1 MIKYKKTVNHIGW
14 IIGILTSVLYIL
26 CAEPTLSF
34 WDSGEY
40 ILTSS
45 LLQVGHPPGAPL
57 YQIIGAFFS
66 IFSFNNPKLI
76 PFLIN
81 SLSSITSGATICFLF
96 WIIVR
101 LMYRFSTRYISNI
114 IAGIIGTLV
123 FAFSDT
129 FWNSAIEAE
138 VYSLSILFS
147 TITFWAILKWDEKPH
162 PRWIIFIVF
171 MIGLSIGV
179 HLLSLLVLP
188 AVFLIIYFHYKKGTL
203 SGIFSTI
210 ILACSFVGLTLWLVI
225 PGLLKLISINPML
238 IILSLVIL
246 LILLFIVSV
255 WKKLPLLNSIVLAT
269 TFFLIGYSTFF
280 VLVIRAESDT
290 PINEYKPNSAKK
302 LVSYLNREPYGKTPL
317 IYGPSY
323 TALPPKDFKMTEIGL
338 EPIFDRELMMFF
350 PRMWNYNNPNYELGY
365 VDWVGIPQD
374 TVIIDGIIRAKPSWI
389 QNLQFFANYQIGY
402 MYGRYL
408 LWNFVGKT
416 NDEQGYGDNHRGQWM
431 TGIEP
436 IDDFLGKSTDF
447 KPQHRK
453 NKANNLY
460 FGIPFLLAILGLFY
474 QIGRDTKGWFAIM
487 ALFIFT
493 GIAITVYLNEYAY
506 QPRERDY
513 AYVGSFM
520 AFSIWVSIGAFAISQ
535 WLVNIIRVRKPK
547 YVLPCFLLVPAL
559 MCAQNFNDHNRSQ
572 RYTTINFAS
581 SILNSCEENAILF
594 VNGDNDTFPLWYC
607 QEVEGIRRDVRII
620 NLQLL
625 NSPDYIEKLTKQV
638 NNSKPIDFLAKKEI
652 YNSKNRN
659 LSFINPSNKFIEL
672 KEALKELY
680 NNKNA
685 ITIKNTT
692 FYALASNKLFI
703 NIDSTKKVD
712 IVIGN
717 TEFNKSTMMVYD
729 IIANNINHRPIYFSN
744 YSVEDLFGFEE
755 YVINEGFVYRL
766 TTQKHKTQN
775 KIIETKIAS
784 INTDKMYENLMHNYS
799 WRNFNNKNVY
809 YDELHRS
816 IIENFA
822 QQTSILTHSLI
833 QEGKL
838 EKGLAVANLCIE
850 KIPPTI
856 HNYPYVLSE
865 IAIAYGQ
872 LSNEEKSIELMNMV
886 LKNFTQE
893 MNYFINLSPYEQ
905 SQNRLESQKLM
916 SSWINLCEITEQLGL
931 ESLRVQLANNLFDYL
946 SPYYLVCLEQLARL
960 NKNPLYYAEEI
971 EKLNLFIENINSF
984 ATKYEEPLPEVNPE
998 INLQ

>member
-14 IIGILTSVLYIL
+14 IIGLLTSILYIL
-26 CAEPTLSF
+26 CTEPTLSF

-45 LLQVGHPPGAPL
+45 KLQVGHPPGAPL
-57 YQIIGAFFS
+57 YQILGAFFS
-66 IFSFNNPKLI
+66 IFSLGNSKFI
-76 PFLIN
+76 PILLN
-81 SLSSITSGATICFLF
+81 SLSAVASGATICFLF

-101 LMYRFSTRYISNI
+101 IMYRFSKRFISNI
-114 IAGIIGTLV
+114 IAGIIGALV

-138 VYSLSILFS
+138 VYSLSILFT

-188 AVFLIIYFHYKKGTL
+188 AILLIIYFHYKKGTL
-203 SGIFSTI
+203 SGIFSNI
-210 ILACSFVGLTLWLVI
+210 FLSCCLIGVTLWLVI
-225 PGLLKLISINPML
+225 PGILKLISINSTL
-238 IILSLVIL
+238 IIILIATL
-246 LILLFIVSV
+246 LILLFILSI
-255 WKKLPLLNSIVLAT
+255 WKKLPILNTIILAT
-269 TFFLIGYSTFF
+269 TFFLVGYSTFF

-290 PINEYKPNSAKK
+290 PINEYKPNSAKG
-302 LVSYLNREPYGKTPL
+302 LNSYLNREAYGQTPL

-323 TALPPKDFKMTEIGL
+323 TALPPKDFKMTEKGL

-350 PRMWNYNNPNYELGY
+350 PRVWNYNNPNYELGY

-374 TVIIDGIIRAKPSWI
+374 TVIIDGEIRAKPSWI

-416 NDEQGYGDNHRGQWM
+416 NDEQGFGDYHRGQWV
-431 TGIEP
+431 TGIHP
-436 IDDFLGKSTDF
+436 IDEFLGKSTDI
-447 KPQHRK
+447 KPEHRK
-453 NKANNLY
+453 NNANNLY

-474 QIGRDTKGWFAIM
+474 QIGRDTKGWFAIS
-487 ALFIFT
+487 ALFVFT

-520 AFSIWVSIGAFAISQ
+520 AFSIWVAIGSFAISQ
-535 WLVNIIRVRKPK
+535 WLVNIIRVKKPK

-559 MCAQNFNDHNRSQ
+559 MCFQNFNDHNRSN
-572 RYTTINFAS
+572 RYTAYNFAS
-581 SILNSCEENAILF
+581 SILNSCEEDAILF

-607 QEVEGIRRDVRII
+607 QEVEGIRRDIRVI

-625 NSPDYIEKLTKQV
+625 NSPDYIEKLTKKV
-638 NNSKPIDFLAKKEI
+638 YNNSKPINLLATKEV

-659 LSFINPSNKFIEL
+659 LCFINPSNKSIEL
-672 KEALKELY
+672 KGALQELY
-680 NNKNA
+680 SNKNP
-685 ITIKNTT
+685 IIIKNSI
-692 FYALASNKLFI
+692 FYTLSSNKLYI
-703 NIDSTKKVD
+703 KIDSTKEID
-712 IVIGN
+712 IILGN
-717 TEFNKSTMMVYD
+717 TDFTKSTMMVYD

-744 YSVEDLFGFEE
+744 YSIEDLFGFQE
-755 YVINEGFVYRL
+755 YVINEGFVNRL
-766 TTQKHKTQN
+766 TKEKQKPQD
-775 KIIETKIAS
+775 IIVETKIGS
-784 INTDKMYENLMHNYS
+784 INTNKMYENLMHNYS
-799 WRNFNNKNVY
+799 WKNFDKESVY

-816 IIENFA
+816 IIEQFA
-822 QQTSILTHSLI
+822 QQTSLLAHALI
-833 QEGKL
+833 AEGKA
-838 EKGLAVANLCIE
+838 ERSLAVANLCIE

-872 LSNEEKSIELMNMV
+872 LSNEEKSIELMNIV
-886 LKNFTQE
+886 IKYFTQE
-893 MNYFINLSPYEQ
+893 MNYFLNLSPFEQ

-916 SSWINLCEITEQLGL
+916 SSWINLCEITEQWGL

-946 SPYYLVCLEQLARL
+946 SPYYLVCFDQLARL

-971 EKLNLFIENINSF
+971 EKLNQFIENINAF
-984 ATKYEEPLPEVNPE
+984 ASKYEEPLPVNTVN
-998 INLQ
+998 NLQ